1 VRLVAKRDERSMTKE
16 KVPLVT
22 NSIQAVAAQLARQFK
37 HDRVTEMHVLLAWVQ
52 TDEAAA
58 GECVD
63 IAKINLRE
71 RLKELLA
78 EGIVE
83 TASSSDLAIT
93 ERARAYLIEITGAT
107 DSNTAFRSLAER
119 SGVSLSTVAPAQKVH
134 AVQSNPSAPR
144 SLEQCLAELDAL
156 VGLDDVKRK
165 VKQLVAVQKLSRAR
179 LQRGEPVT
187 SAGLSLVF
195 SGDPGTGKT
204 TVARLLAEIY
214 QALGLLSHGH
224 LVEAGP
230 SDLIAEYVGQT
241 PAKTMAKIEEAI
253 GGVLFIDEAYSLVE
267 HGTGGYGREAIATLV
282 KAMEDHRDDLAI
294 IVAGYT
300 EPMMRFI
307 KANPGLQS
315 RFARQIY
322 FDNYSSDQLETIF
335 AAMCEQHRISMSDG
349 VRSLVKRHLDRNP
362 TGGDNGNG
370 RYVRKLFV
378 QMYEN
383 LAVRVA
389 SGHEIDES
397 TIGTFQA
404 EDVPST
410 LESAPMTITLE
421 EALEELDALVGLAEV
436 KARITAL
443 IQAQSARLAMDAADR
458 PAIDT
463 SLNLIFSGDPGTGKT
478 TVARIVARIYRALGV
493 LPRGHLV
500 EVGRNDLVAS
510 YLGQTATKTTGKI
523 DESMGGILFIDEAYA
538 LTAERENLYGA
549 EAVST
554 LVQLMENR
562 RGQFAV
568 IAAGYREDMR
578 FFLESNPGLKSR
590 MDHEIHFPNY
600 SPAEMLEIFQNMA
613 VGKAIT
619 VSAEVGAKLSAHFTS
634 NPTGGANGNG
644 RYVRKLFE
652 HACGSMATR
661 AAESGYDLAVLSAF
675 TPEDIPAAL
684 YDAGAARRI
693 GF

>member
-1 VRLVAKRDERSMTKE
+1 MTG
-16 KVPLVT
+16 
-22 NSIQAVAAQLARQFK
+22 SIQSNAAQLARQFR
-37 HDRVTEMHVLLAWVQ
+37 HDRVTDVHVLLAWLVSDG
-52 TDEAAA
+52 TPA
-58 GECVD
+58 GDSLE
-63 IAKINLRE
+63 IAKVNLRE
-71 RLKELLA
+71 RLKELVTDGL
-78 EGIVE
+78 VE
-83 TASSSDLAIT
+83 AATGPDLAIT
-93 ERARAYLIEITGAT
+93 ERARAYMVEIAGASDVEATFRELIA
-107 DSNTAFRSLAER
+107 R
-119 SGVSLSTVAPAQKVH
+119 SGVDVSTIRPAGAQAAAGTGAPTA
-134 AVQSNPSAPR
+134 R
-144 SLEQCLAELDAL
+144 TLDECLAELDAL

-165 VKQLVAVQKLSRAR
+165 VKQLVAVQRLSRAR
-179 LQRGEPVT
+179 QEQGQPVA
-187 SAGLSLVF
+187 SAGLNLVF

-214 QALGLLSHGH
+214 RALGLLSSGH

-241 PAKTMAKIEEAI
+241 PVKTMAKIEEAI

-267 HGTGGYGREAIATLV
+267 QGTGGYGREAIATLV

-322 FDNYSSDQLETIF
+322 FENYSSGELTTIF
-335 AAMCEQHRISMSDG
+335 SAMCTEHRITASDE
-349 VRSLVKRHLDRNP
+349 VMTLVKRHLDRNP

-383 LAVRVA
+383 LALRVA
-389 SGHEIDES
+389 SGDDIDVS
-397 TIGTFQA
+397 AIGSFSVD
-404 EDVPST
+404 DVPST
-410 LESAPMTITLE
+410 LESAPATATLE
-421 EALEELDALVGLAEV
+421 EALAELNALVGLAEV
-436 KARITAL
+436 KQRITSL
-443 IQAQSARLAMDAADR
+443 IQSHSARLAMDAADR

-510 YLGQTATKTTGKI
+510 YLGQTASKTTGKV
-523 DESMGGILFIDEAYA
+523 DEAMGGVLFIDEAYA
-538 LTAERENLYGA
+538 LTAERGNLYGA
-549 EAVST
+549 EAVAT

-568 IAAGYREDMR
+568 IAAGYREDMK
-578 FFLESNPGLKSR
+578 FFVESNPGLKSR
-590 MDHEIHFPNY
+590 MDHEVHFPNY
-600 SPAEMLEIFQNMA
+600 SPTELLEIFEKMA
-613 VGKAIT
+613 SDKAIAIT
-619 VSAEVGAKLSAHFTS
+619 VDVRSRLLEHFSA

-652 HACGSMATR
+652 YACGAMASR
-661 AAESGYDLAVLSAF
+661 AAESDYDIEILSAF
-675 TPEDIPAAL
+675 TPDDIPAAL
-684 YDAGAARRI
+684 PDSTAQRRI